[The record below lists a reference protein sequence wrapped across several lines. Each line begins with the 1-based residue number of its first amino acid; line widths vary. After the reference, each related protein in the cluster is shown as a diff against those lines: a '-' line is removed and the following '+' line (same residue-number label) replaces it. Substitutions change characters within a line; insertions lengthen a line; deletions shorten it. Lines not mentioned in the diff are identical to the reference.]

1 MTTTSECSRNHEACA
16 NRAKRV
22 HPGKR
27 APGPKPCRRASRHAW
42 GLGPGRVIEAEL
54 QRTRDG
60 IGEGQ
65 RGGSR
70 LPLHDWRPIRIP
82 AAHVGAGGSVD
93 RTRKPVVRS
102 PVSRLQRVPDGLV
115 VRPVYGPHREHAA
128 VDMLRD
134 GDAPSG
140 LVGEPILRR
149 PAAPVRATRRLVGE
163 PRPRWPP
170 VRSVLVTARCP
181 CAFRRLRSTGAA
193 PARRRSRLP
202 LGYSRES
209 RMSSAAPNPRLVATA

>member
-27 APGPKPCRRASRHAW
+27 APGPKPCHRASRHAW

-140 LVGEPILRR
+140 LVGEP
-149 PAAPVRATRRLVGE
+149 
-163 PRPRWPP
+163 RPRWPP